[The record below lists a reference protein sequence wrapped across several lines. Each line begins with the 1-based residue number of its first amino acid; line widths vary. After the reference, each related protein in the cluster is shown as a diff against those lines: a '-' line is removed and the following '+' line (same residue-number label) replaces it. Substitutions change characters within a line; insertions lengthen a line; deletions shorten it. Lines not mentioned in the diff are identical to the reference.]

1 MIDTPD
7 VIDSIGNFYRGAIG
21 TLTAALIC
29 GILCAIVVVMLP
41 QRIRFARNTIA
52 TVPANAA
59 MVGGFSFLAVGALSI
74 IYGISLIL
82 ILPVLLL
89 PAAFGIWLG
98 TIGLFLGGVVVVAE
112 PFGQWLLRKC
122 GIFAAP
128 MAAAA
133 VGGFVL
139 MLGTLVLGTLPVFGW
154 LATLAG
160 LIIVAMGAGGLIL
173 THLGTRAYP
182 ETIIAGDS
190 PSVRLV

>member
-7 VIDSIGNFYRGAIG
+7 VIDPIGNFYWGTIG

>member
-7 VIDSIGNFYRGAIG
+7 VIDPIGNFYWGAIG

-59 MVGGFSFLAVGALSI
+59 MVGGFSFLAVVALSI
-74 IYGISLIL
+74 LYGISLIL

-133 VGGFVL
+133 VGGFAL
-139 MLGTLVLGTLPVFGW
+139 MLGTLALGTLPVFGW

-160 LIIVAMGAGGLIL
+160 LVITAMGAGGLIL

-190 PSVRLV
+190 PSARLV